1 MVTPEEIIK
10 LGAELKLQTSERI
23 VQKTIEFYPEQIE
36 KDPTGNHLLWIEQAL
51 IEAQIKNIL
60 VTNYND
66 SDEDLLIFNTSLSVE
81 ELSIFLEKVNISY
94 EDIYIVEDDEIQ
106 HYIYTPFFAD
116 AAYDQKVKNFN

>member
-10 LGAELKLQTSERI
+10 LGAELKLETSEKI

-81 ELSIFLEKVNISY
+81 ELSKFLEKVGVSH
-94 EDIYIVEDDEIQ
+94 EDIYIVEDDEVQ
-106 HYIYTPFFAD
+106 YYLHTPFFAD
-116 AAYDQKVKNFN
+116 AKYDQEVRNFN